1 MLKNFCIIVKDFFVS
16 SYKIIKNTILCI
28 SFAITSVFKMI
39 KGFFI
44 AIKSIIDFIYKCAF
58 IAFIIAIG
66 YFAYI
71 IYNNAM
77 TINNKLDN
85 LLVSM
90 QSISSFLDKGNTIKE
105 TADKTTKN
113 IINQTSNTA
122 KEVKNKGNNIVNKI
136 KKYFSK

>member
-1 MLKNFCIIVKDFFVS
+1 MLKSICIIVKDFFVS

-28 SFAITSVFKMI
+28 FFAITSIFKAI

-44 AIKSIIDFIYKCAF
+44 AVKSIIDFIYKCAF

-77 TINNKLDN
+77 SINTKLDN
-85 LLVSM
+85 LLVNM
-90 QSISSFLDKGNTIKE
+90 QSISSFLDKSNTIKE
-105 TADKTTKN
+105 TADKTKN
-113 IINQTSNTA
+113 IINKTSNTA
-122 KEVKNKGNNIVNKI
+122 KEVKNKGNNLIEKI
-136 KKYFSK
+136 KKIF